1 MKLLIPACITTV
13 VLAFCTSNVRGQ
25 EALSYEQMLSGTREI
40 IISDSLNF
48 ESTEDA
54 TVSLDTIT
62 VKKWFTQLLSTG
74 SNKFK
79 NKTYSLIGKIT
90 SGDKFDLLVLQ
101 EDKKR
106 TDSSEIQVTYLITTK
121 KNGDYIA
128 SLKAAVKGT
137 KKKSGNYYNVS
148 SCLYSDL
155 KLVQDSKITTNN
167 QSYNDMVSYR
177 ITNGGRFIIQ

>member
-1 MKLLIPACITTV
+1 MKLLILAV
-13 VLAFCTSNVRGQ
+13 VMATCTSIVRGQ
-25 EALSYEQMLSGTREI
+25 EALSYEEMLTGTKEI
-40 IISDSLNF
+40 TISDSLNLSN
-48 ESTEDA
+48 EEDA
-54 TVSLDTIT
+54 TFSLDSTT
-62 VKKWFTQLLSTG
+62 VKKWFAQLLSAG

-79 NKTYSLIGKIT
+79 NKSYSLLGKIT
-90 SGDKFDLLVLQ
+90 TGDKYDLLVLQ

-106 TDSSEIQVTYLITTK
+106 MDSSEIQVTYLITTK

-128 SLKAAVKGT
+128 SLKAAVKGS

-177 ITNGGRFIIQ
+177 ITSGGRFILQ